1 MAKKHTIRS
10 APRIKIP
17 VDRQTPD
24 QTFAP
29 REQPVTPPPPPQ
41 PELPKENPQ

>member
-1 MAKKHTIRS
+1 MAKKSTIRNV
-10 APRIKIP
+10 PRIRIP
-17 VDRQTPD
+17 VDRQTPA

-41 PELPKENPQ
+41 PEAPQEKPQ